1 MAELEITPEGE
12 LQEKTTTTLLL
23 GAAGTFFS
31 WLFHPLLLIVW
42 ISVYLLYINDL
53 IFLGMD
59 SFDRMKIFLR
69 IISTSVLLPLI
80 TVLLLKGLGFIQSI
94 QLRTQKERIIPYVA
108 CITFF
113 FWSYYVSKKLQDP
126 VELRAF
132 LLTLFISASA
142 GLLINN
148 YMKVSMHAMGAGSL
162 FLFFILL
169 LFNGRIEETLPL
181 LAAVFI
187 SGIICTS
194 RFLVSDH
201 RPFEIG
207 FGFTVGALIQLVC
220 WWIVQ

>member
-12 LQEKTTTTLLL
+12 LQEKTTATLLL
-23 GAAGTFFS
+23 RAAGTFFS

-113 FWSYYVSKKLQDP
+113 FWSFYVSKKLQDP

-148 YMKVSMHAMGAGSL
+148 YIKVSIHGMGAGSL

-169 LFNGRIEETLPL
+169 LFTGRIEESLPL

-201 RPFEIG
+201 SPFEIG
-207 FGFTVGALIQLVC
+207 FGFTAGALIQLVC

>member
-1 MAELEITPEGE
+1 MTQ
-12 LQEKTTTTLLL
+12 QEMSSNGIPQNTKHSSAILH
-23 GAAGTFFS
+23 AAGSFFS
-31 WLFHPLLLIVW
+31 WLFHPLLLIMWVTGYL
-42 ISVYLLYINDL
+42 VYVNDL

-59 SFDRMKIFLR
+59 SFERMKVFLR
-69 IISTSVLLPLI
+69 IISTSVVLPLI

-113 FWSYYVSKKLQDP
+113 FWSYYVSKKLEDP

-142 GLLINN
+142 ALVMNS
-148 YMKVSMHAMGAGSL
+148 YFKVSMHAMGAGSL
-162 FLFFILL
+162 FLFFVLL
-169 LFNGRIEETLPL
+169 LFNGRIEESIPL
-181 LAAVFI
+181 IAAVFV

-201 RPFEIG
+201 HPFEIA
-207 FGFTVGALIQLVC
+207 FGFVSGLLIQLVC

>member
-1 MAELEITPEGE
+1 MAQPEMSSNGMPP
-12 LQEKTTTTLLL
+12 TTKNHSAVLHI
-23 GAAGTFFS
+23 AGSFFS
-31 WLFHPLLLIVW
+31 WLFHPLLLIMW
-42 ISVYLLYINDL
+42 IAGYLLYVNDL

-59 SFDRMKIFLR
+59 SFDRMKVFLR
-69 IISTSVLLPLI
+69 IISTSVILPLI

-113 FWSYYVSKKLQDP
+113 FWSYYVSKKLEDP

-142 GLLINN
+142 ALVMNS
-148 YMKVSMHAMGAGSL
+148 YFKVSMHAMAAGSL
-162 FLFFILL
+162 FLFFVLL
-169 LFNGRIEETLPL
+169 LFNGRIEESLPL
-181 LAAVFI
+181 LAALFT

-201 RPFEIG
+201 HPFEIV
-207 FGFTVGALIQLVC
+207 FGFISGAVIQLVC
-220 WWIVQ
+220 WWIVA